1 MLDSSNPLTADQN
14 NMTEIFDSN
23 RREWR
28 VVTGGPTIS
37 DYGII
42 SLSKLGV
49 YIFGGVHILQG
60 YPTHMSNIYRFN
72 EGKSLKF
79 TWISLLLVGAVCES
93 DQSQSLLGL
102 STLNDGPFYGSRFK
116 DLKFYCR
123 SVVPSWPTYKVK
135 SNDANR

>member
-1 MLDSSNPLTADQN
+1 MLESSNPITADQN

-60 YPTHMSNIYRFN
+60 YSTHMPNIYRFN

-79 TWISLLLVGAVCES
+79 TWISLLPGHVTIHTCSADSESISSNLKSSGKVGKLFFY
-93 DQSQSLLGL
+93 LL
-102 STLNDGPFYGSRFK
+102 K
-116 DLKFYCR
+116 
-123 SVVPSWPTYKVK
+123 
-135 SNDANR
+135 